1 MAKEK
6 LTPEQKQAIK
16 LQQEKDKYKGH
27 CTESALFTQ
36 NPENVSD
43 LKKLAQMVEQQ
54 NQLKV
59 DIEQMRHKLYNNMK
73 AVNCQRAILLSY
85 GKQLTISKTGYST
98 HLSLKTTFD
107 VDAFKKDH
115 SDLYNQYSYK
125 TGGGWSPEEKLTFSR
140 IQPKAQN
147 YYQQFPEYFQVE
159 KPVVQDCDFGDV
171 FSIQEFRDMILSG
184 SITDYDGSGNY
195 LNETGTL
202 GERIK
207 LDDLVYNNYPQQYK
221 WVIWFNK

>member
-1 MAKEK
+1 MGKKEQ
-6 LTPEQKQAIK
+6 LTPEQKVAIK
-16 LQQEKDKYKGH
+16 LQQEKEKYEAH
-27 CTESALFTQ
+27 CVESQLFTQ
-36 NPENVSD
+36 NSENVED
-43 LKKLAQMVEQQ
+43 LKKLAQLTEQMNHLKITVEQ
-54 NQLKV
+54 L
-59 DIEQMRHKLYNNMK
+59 RHKLYDNMK
-73 AVNCQRAILLSY
+73 AVNCRRAILLSY
-85 GKQLTISKTGYST
+85 GKQLTISKAGYTS
-98 HLSLKTTFD
+98 SKTAFD

-115 SDLYNQYSYK
+115 PDLYNKYSYK
-125 TGGGWSPEEKLTFSR
+125 TGGGWSPGEKLTFSN
-140 IQPKAQN
+140 IQPKAAS

-184 SITDYDGSGNY
+184 SITDYDGNGNY

-207 LDDLVYNNYPQQYK
+207 LDDLMYNNYLQQYK

>member
-36 NPENVSD
+36 NPENMSD

-54 NQLKV
+54 NQLKI
-59 DIEQMRHKLYNNMK
+59 DIEQMRHKLYDNMK
-73 AVNCQRAILLSY
+73 AVNCRRVLLLSY
-85 GKQLTISKTGYST
+85 GKQLTISKAGNTSSRT
-98 HLSLKTTFD
+98 AFD

-115 SDLYNQYSYK
+115 PNLYNQYNYK
-125 TGGGWSPEEKLTFSR
+125 TGGGWSPGEKLIFSK
-140 IQPKAQN
+140 IQPKAQS
-147 YYQQFPEYFQVE
+147 YYQQFPEYFQTE
-159 KPVVQDCDFGDV
+159 KPTVQKDYDFGDV
-171 FSIQEFRDMILSG
+171 FSIIEFRDMISCG
-184 SITDYDGSGNY
+184 GITDYDGNGDY
-195 LNETGTL
+195 LNEDGTL
-202 GERIK
+202 GEPV
-207 LDDLVYNNYPQQYK
+207 DLEDIMSGTYPSKYK

>member
-36 NPENVSD
+36 NPENMSD

-54 NQLKV
+54 NQLKI
-59 DIEQMRHKLYNNMK
+59 DIEQMRHKLYDNMK
-73 AVNCQRAILLSY
+73 AVNCRRVLLLSY
-85 GKQLTISKTGYST
+85 GKQLTISKAGNTSSRT
-98 HLSLKTTFD
+98 AFD

-115 SDLYNQYSYK
+115 PNLYNQYSYK
-125 TGGGWSPEEKLTFSR
+125 TGGGWSPGEKLIFSK
-140 IQPKAQN
+140 IQPKAQS
-147 YYQQFPEYFQVE
+147 YYQQFPEYFQTE
-159 KPVVQDCDFGDV
+159 KPTVQKDYDFGDV
-171 FSIQEFRDMILSG
+171 FSIIEFRDMISCG
-184 SITDYDGSGNY
+184 GITDYDGNGDY
-195 LNETGTL
+195 LNEDGTL
-202 GERIK
+202 GEPV
-207 LDDLVYNNYPQQYK
+207 DLEDIMSGTYPSKYK